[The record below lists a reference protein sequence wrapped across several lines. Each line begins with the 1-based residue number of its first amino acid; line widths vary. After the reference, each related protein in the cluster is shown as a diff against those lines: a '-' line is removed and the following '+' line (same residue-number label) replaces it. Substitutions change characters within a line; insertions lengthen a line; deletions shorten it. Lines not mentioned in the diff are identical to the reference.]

1 MNFGGLIFIA
11 QTALLH
17 KTNVVNN
24 FEFAQIMYNFVQ
36 NYAYMRHIAKIATF
50 VLLFLA
56 AVGCR
61 EINTLTK
68 ESKKPIQ
75 GGAYE
80 VLVICNN
87 LEWEGQLGEKLRDI
101 LEQPVEMLNQT
112 EPMFNVL
119 RITANDFRHLL
130 VQHRNILKVV
140 IDSKSEQAQITAE
153 YDVAAAPQIVLTF
166 SAPSQAAA
174 LEYLNTN
181 GDALLKVLE
190 IAERNRT
197 IAYAEKHNVK
207 VLNDLL
213 HNEFDINVKIPK
225 GYELRSQSKDFIWAS
240 YEFPIASQGFFC
252 YSYPYQGK
260 GSLSVE
266 HLVAMRNR
274 FASRIPGPSEGS
286 YMITVEQIPDA
297 EGLGILPF
305 RPLYRS
311 IVVNGKEWIEM
322 RGFWDVENDYMGGPF
337 VSYTTINDA
346 TNEVFTIDCYVHSP
360 KYGKRN
366 FMRPLEHLVYLISFP
381 KSVEQSK

>member
-1 MNFGGLIFIA
+1 MKTITKIVTF
-11 QTALLH
+11 ALL
-17 KTNVVNN
+17 
-24 FEFAQIMYNFVQ
+24 
-36 NYAYMRHIAKIATF
+36 
-50 VLLFLA
+50 LLV
-56 AVGCR
+56 AVSCR
-61 EINTLTK
+61 EFHTLTA
-68 ESKKPIQ
+68 EGKKPIQ

-87 LEWEGQLGEKLRDI
+87 AEWESELGTKLRDL
-101 LEQPVEMLNQT
+101 LEQPIEMLNQN

-119 RITANDFRHLL
+119 RITSNDFRHLL

-140 IDSKSEQAQITAE
+140 IDSKAEQAQITAE

-166 SAPSQAAA
+166 QAPSQKAA

-197 IAYAEKHNVK
+197 LAYAEKHNVK

-213 HNEFDINVKIPK
+213 HSEFDIDVKIPK
-225 GYELRSQSKDFIWAS
+225 GYELRSQSQNFIWAS
-240 YEFPIASQGFFC
+240 YEFPASSQGFFC

-266 HLVAMRNR
+266 HLVAMRNH
-274 FASRIPGPSEGS
+274 FASRIPGPSNGS

-297 EGLGILPF
+297 EGLGVIPI
-305 RPLYRS
+305 RPLYRTV
-311 IVVNGKEWIEM
+311 VVNGKEWIEM

-337 VSYTTINDA
+337 VSYTTVNDA
-346 TNEVFTIDCYVHSP
+346 TNQVFTIDCYVYSP

-366 FMRPLEHLVYLISFP
+366 FMRPLEHLVHLISFP

>member
-1 MNFGGLIFIA
+1 MKTITKIV
-11 QTALLH
+11 TIALL
-17 KTNVVNN
+17 
-24 FEFAQIMYNFVQ
+24 
-36 NYAYMRHIAKIATF
+36 
-50 VLLFLA
+50 LLA
-56 AVGCR
+56 AVSCR
-61 EINTLTK
+61 ELHTLTS
-68 ESKKPIQ
+68 EGSKKPIQ

-87 LEWEGQLGEKLRDI
+87 AEWESELGTKLRDL
-101 LEQPVEMLNQT
+101 LEQPIEMLNQN

-140 IDSKSEQAQITAE
+140 IDSKAEQAQITAE

-166 SAPSQAAA
+166 QAPSQKAA

-190 IAERNRT
+190 ITERNRT
-197 IAYAEKHNVK
+197 LAYAEKHNVK

-213 HNEFDINVKIPK
+213 HNEFDIDVKIPK
-225 GYELRSQSKDFIWAS
+225 GYELRSQSQNFIWAS
-240 YEFPIASQGFFC
+240 YEFPASSQGFFC

-260 GSLSVE
+260 GTLSVE
-266 HLVAMRNR
+266 HLVAMRNH
-274 FASRIPGPSEGS
+274 FASRIPGPSDGS

-297 EGLGILPF
+297 EGLGVIPI
-305 RPLYRS
+305 RPLYRTV
-311 IVVNGKEWIEM
+311 VVNGKEWIEM

-366 FMRPLEHLVYLISFP
+366 FMRPLEHLVYLTSFP

>member
-1 MNFGGLIFIA
+1 MKTITKIV
-11 QTALLH
+11 TIALL
-17 KTNVVNN
+17 
-24 FEFAQIMYNFVQ
+24 I
-36 NYAYMRHIAKIATF
+36 
-50 VLLFLA
+50 LA
-56 AVGCR
+56 AVSCR
-61 EINTLTK
+61 ELHTLTS
-68 ESKKPIQ
+68 EGSKKPIQ

-87 LEWEGQLGEKLRDI
+87 AEWESELGTKLRDL
-101 LEQPVEMLNQT
+101 LEQPIEMLNQN

-140 IDSKSEQAQITAE
+140 IDSKAEQAQITAE

-166 SAPSQAAA
+166 QAPSQKAA

-190 IAERNRT
+190 ITERNRT

-213 HNEFDINVKIPK
+213 HNEFDIDVKIPK
-225 GYELRSQSKDFIWAS
+225 GYELRSQSQNFIWAS
-240 YEFPIASQGFFC
+240 YEFPASSQGFFC

-260 GSLSVE
+260 GTLSVE
-266 HLVAMRNR
+266 HLVAMRNH
-274 FASRIPGPSEGS
+274 FASRIPGPSNGS

-297 EGLGILPF
+297 EGLGIIPF
-305 RPLYRS
+305 RPFYRTV
-311 IVVNGKEWIEM
+311 VVNGKEWIEM

-337 VSYTTINDA
+337 VSYTTVNDA
-346 TNEVFTIDCYVHSP
+346 TNQVFTIDCYVYSP

-366 FMRPLEHLVYLISFP
+366 FMRPLEHLVHLISFP

>member
-1 MNFGGLIFIA
+1 MKTITKIVTF
-11 QTALLH
+11 ALL
-17 KTNVVNN
+17 
-24 FEFAQIMYNFVQ
+24 
-36 NYAYMRHIAKIATF
+36 
-50 VLLFLA
+50 LLV
-56 AVGCR
+56 AVSCR
-61 EINTLTK
+61 EFHTLTA
-68 ESKKPIQ
+68 EGKKPIQ

-87 LEWEGQLGEKLRDI
+87 AEWESELGTKLRDV
-101 LEQPVEMLNQT
+101 LEQPIEMLNQN

-119 RITANDFRHLL
+119 RITSNDFRHLL

-140 IDSKSEQAQITAE
+140 IDSKVEQTQITAE

-166 SAPSQAAA
+166 QAPSQKAA

-197 IAYAEKHNVK
+197 LAYAEKHNVK

-213 HNEFDINVKIPK
+213 HSEFDIDVKIPK
-225 GYELRSQSKDFIWAS
+225 GYELRSQSQNFIWAS
-240 YEFPIASQGFFC
+240 YEFPASSQGFFC

-266 HLVAMRNR
+266 HLVAMRNH
-274 FASRIPGPSEGS
+274 FASRIPGPSNGS

-297 EGLGILPF
+297 EGLGVIPI
-305 RPLYRS
+305 RPLYRTV
-311 IVVNGKEWIEM
+311 VVNGKEWIEM

-337 VSYTTINDA
+337 VSYTTVNDA
-346 TNEVFTIDCYVHSP
+346 TNQVFTIDCYVYSP

-366 FMRPLEHLVYLISFP
+366 FMRPLEHLVHLISFP